1 MAYCHQRDFMFCD
14 LCGTMLSFDKPKYAR
29 CPLCKFKRSY
39 KDIAGKE
46 ITYSATSEEIKR
58 ELGIVSMDEFQ
69 EEQQKKQMASACV
82 SVNPMHDTLTTMQ
95 NVLNAAKSD
104 SITFQ
109 DRSGQLMKDRR
120 FSMTALNVDI
130 VLMRIHKSK
139 NTKMVFLLISTW

>member
-1 MAYCHQRDFMFCD
+1 
-14 LCGTMLSFDKPKYAR
+14 
-29 CPLCKFKRSY
+29 
-39 KDIAGKE
+39 IAGKE
-46 ITYSATSEEIKR
+46 ITYSATSEDIKR

-69 EEQQKKQMASACV
+69 QEQQKKQMASAYR
-82 SVNPMHDTLTTMQ
+82 TTMQ
-95 NVLNAAKSD
+95 NVINAAKSD

-139 NTKMVFLLISTW
+139 NMKIVFLLIST